1 MLRNDEMN
9 RNSIERIEGLE
20 REIKQENEGIDA
32 EITKRL
38 EYAIINIDKGCN
50 DEPVLELCSLLYL
63 PTWSTPRVPH
73 NTERYKLETW
83 VRLENYENSLE
94 RQSEDAKAVQ
104 ISSSTLDKNCGFLF
118 FNKRQAELHTL
129 QSHRQEIYGHKG
141 LYWNQPMTYEVD
153 DQFSHND

>member
-1 MLRNDEMN
+1 M
-9 RNSIERIEGLE
+9 
-20 REIKQENEGIDA
+20 
-32 EITKRL
+32 KRL

-73 NTERYKLETW
+73 NTERYQLETW

-94 RQSEDAKAVQ
+94 RQSDDAKAVQ
-104 ISSSTLDKNCGFLF
+104 ISSCTSDKNCRFLF
-118 FNKRQAELHTL
+118 FNKRQAELHAL
-129 QSHRQEIYGHKG
+129 QYHRQEIYGHKG

-153 DQFSHND
+153 DQFNQNEETSQVGNRPNTVTDNTSMGSRNRTEEPDK